1 MWMRFVVGLAIV
13 GGLLTVGK
21 WVPLAGIEMMSI
33 ADTIKFCT
41 SDVQPSMWPYPV
53 FECAGQQP
61 LHSQIGGQA
70 LLGSTALVTFIALW
84 VRRHLAHLYDQ

>member
-33 ADTIKFCT
+33 ANTIQFCT
-41 SDVQPSMWPYPV
+41 SDGQPFMWPSPV

-61 LHSQIGGQA
+61 LHSQVGGQA
-70 LLGSTALVTFIALW
+70 LLGSVALVTFIALS
-84 VRRHLAHLYDQ
+84 VRRHRARQYDQ